1 MLYGYL
7 NFKKD
12 KKMSLLGRDD
22 LKEQQKINELEQ
34 KIKREKE
41 KLDKRVTHQKIIL
54 GEFLLDMLEKNKIEG
69 LGAYIA
75 NNLSDFLT
83 RKSDKEAFEAFI
95 DSLKDEPKD
104 EELDKDEEE
113 TDDEISRQSQ
123 YQHNL

>member
-1 MLYGYL
+1 
-7 NFKKD
+7 
-12 KKMSLLGRDD
+12 MSLLGRDD